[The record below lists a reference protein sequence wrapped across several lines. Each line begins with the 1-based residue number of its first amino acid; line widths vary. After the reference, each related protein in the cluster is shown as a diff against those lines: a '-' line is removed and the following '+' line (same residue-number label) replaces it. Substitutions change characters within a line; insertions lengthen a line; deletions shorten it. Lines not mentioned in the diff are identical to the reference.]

1 MYVNCDLAFTVPE
14 NHATEAVKR
23 ILETLSAKLLLGAR
37 GDSLNIRASDEKTV
51 EVTISALKGKCSFE
65 DVLERINEYMELIT
79 FALKNGFGMFDLTR
93 SFLYPD
99 GEFQNY
105 TLC

>member
-1 MYVNCDLAFTVPE
+1 
-14 NHATEAVKR
+14 
-23 ILETLSAKLLLGAR
+23 
-37 GDSLNIRASDEKTV
+37 LNIRASDEKTV

>member
-14 NHATEAVKR
+14 NQATEAVKR

-37 GDSLNIRASDEKTV
+37 GDSLNIRASDKKTV
-51 EVTISALKGKCSFE
+51 EITISALKGKCSFE

-79 FALKNGFGMFDLTR
+79 FALKNAFGVFDLTS

-99 GEFQNY
+99 GEYQNY